1 MIRRHQSLLDA
12 YAGDGWRGAASQKP
26 KPLGELALAREKI
39 FKGKV
44 KIRELFKGLEFDP
57 NEREITTVED
67 ELGETDAADIFCS
80 KCAMADDR
88 EEDDILL
95 CDGFCD
101 RAYHQSCVV
110 PAVKTEDIPPCLL
123 YTSPSPRD
131 RG

>member
-1 MIRRHQSLLDA
+1 MDA

-88 EEDDILL
+88 EEDDEDKEEVINE
-95 CDGFCD
+95 DNKD
-101 RAYHQSCVV
+101 
-110 PAVKTEDIPPCLL
+110 TEDEVDEGL
-123 YTSPSPRD
+123 
-131 RG
+131 